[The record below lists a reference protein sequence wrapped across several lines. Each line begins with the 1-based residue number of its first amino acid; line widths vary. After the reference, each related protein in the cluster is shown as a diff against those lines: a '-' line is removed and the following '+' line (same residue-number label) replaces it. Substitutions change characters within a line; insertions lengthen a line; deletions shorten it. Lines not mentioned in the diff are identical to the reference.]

1 MEAGESAGQQ
11 GTRMRK
17 RAEDHRAQAAESARR
32 ADATD
37 HQADLWE
44 RGQVGEQTVGAAL
57 ERLRELGYDV
67 LHDVRWPGRRRA
79 NIDHVAIGPAGI
91 LVVDAKNWS
100 GAVTTHRGRL
110 RQNGHPRDKELE
122 GVLRAGVD
130 VAALLPPAS
139 VPRVIPVLCL
149 AGEHEVA
156 PTLCAEVT
164 VVDVSRLTDWVS
176 GLPLRLTPA
185 EVLDLTGVL
194 RRGLPP
200 ASSPMPRQI
209 MQRRKAE
216 PANELTLLPTKSR
229 LRRCRLRRCRLR
241 RLPVAPLPVAP
252 VEWSIASKK
261 TMGARSR
268 VFAKIAL
275 LLAALLVL
283 PAVAFWWSSNG
294 SEVVSSIFPAAAPT
308 VAAAVAPVVPAFG
321 SCRALRAGHPG
332 GIASPGAKNTGR
344 KLRRAVVVTTS
355 QSLYAANAR
364 LDSDRDR
371 IACEVVRK
379 RHHKR

>member
-149 AGEHEVA
+149 AGEHEVRTN
-156 PTLCAEVT
+156 PVC
-164 VVDVSRLTDWVS
+164 
-176 GLPLRLTPA
+176 
-185 EVLDLTGVL
+185 
-194 RRGLPP
+194 RGH
-200 ASSPMPRQI
+200 
-209 MQRRKAE
+209 
-216 PANELTLLPTKSR
+216 
-229 LRRCRLRRCRLR
+229 RCRRQPADRLGVR
-241 RLPVAPLPVAP
+241 TPSP
-252 VEWSIASKK
+252 
-261 TMGARSR
+261 TDAR
-268 VFAKIAL
+268 
-275 LLAALLVL
+275 
-283 PAVAFWWSSNG
+283 
-294 SEVVSSIFPAAAPT
+294 
-308 VAAAVAPVVPAFG
+308 
-321 SCRALRAGHPG
+321 
-332 GIASPGAKNTGR
+332 
-344 KLRRAVVVTTS
+344 
-355 QSLYAANAR
+355 
-364 LDSDRDR
+364 
-371 IACEVVRK
+371 
-379 RHHKR
+379 